1 MKIERVLVVYKKS
14 LYQLYVRE
22 HHDPA
27 VRQALRRGDPGAARL
42 RHSDAVQRAA
52 NARVQRTLRQS
63 GVVTELRWRGQ
74 LRGVRD
80 CDLVVAVGGDGTVLD
95 AARYLDARVPL
106 LGINSDP
113 EGSVGHLCAGT
124 ASELGELLA
133 ALRGGALR
141 PLRRARLRLRVDGRA
156 VLGPCLNEALLAHE
170 SPAELSRFEL
180 AALAQAALGEEGQLL
195 ERAAVPWRASR
206 SSGLWVCTATGA
218 TGAMRSAGGR
228 SMGAGSR
235 RLQYLV
241 REPFHPPREARAAPW
256 SGFVGDGAL
265 LVAVSRMRRAR
276 LWADGPHRSVALR
289 YGQTVVL
296 DGGAPPLLLVPRLA

>member
-1 MKIERVLVVYKKS
+1 MKLDRVLVVYKKS

-22 HHDPA
+22 HRDSA
-27 VRQALRRGDPGAARL
+27 VREALRRGDPGVSRL
-42 RHSDAVQRAA
+42 RRSDEVQRAA
-52 NARVQRTLRQS
+52 NASVQRTLRRC
-63 GVVTELRWRGQ
+63 GIATELRWRGQ
-74 LRGVRD
+74 LRGVRH
-80 CDLVVAVGGDGTVLD
+80 CDLVVAVGGDGTLLD

-124 ASELGELLA
+124 ASDLDALVA
-133 ALRGGALR
+133 ALRSGTLR
-141 PLRRARLRLRVDGRA
+141 PRRRARLRLRLDGKA

-170 SPAELSRFEL
+170 SPAELSRL
-180 AALAQAALGEEGQLL
+180 ALAVLASEALDDAGALL
-195 ERAAVPWRASR
+195 DPVSMTWQASR

-228 SMGAGSR
+228 PMGAGSR

-241 REPFHPPREARAAPW
+241 REPFHPPSASRKAGWR
-256 SGFVGDGAL
+256 GFVEPDAA
-265 LVAVSRMRRAR
+265 LVAASRMRRAR

-289 YGQTVVL
+289 YGQTVVV